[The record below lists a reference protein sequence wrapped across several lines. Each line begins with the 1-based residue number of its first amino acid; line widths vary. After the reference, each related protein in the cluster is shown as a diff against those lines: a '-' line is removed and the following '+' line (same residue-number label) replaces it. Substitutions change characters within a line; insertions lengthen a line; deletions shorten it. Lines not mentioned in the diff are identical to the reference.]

1 MVTKKLKYL
10 FFVVFFSLN
19 INASIIYEKNN
30 KIVTDIDLEIYKQL
44 YKENYGSE
52 INDKNAL
59 KDLIL
64 IKGVIEDLIK
74 KNPDFIKKIDKEI
87 INQFGAKTMENE
99 NIKEFIRFSKIRD
112 EFIINYFR
120 NELKV
125 EEIKNIFNNLEN
137 LNLPISDNNCL
148 LIKEIINLQ
157 NNTEFIENFFNN
169 LKNDSNEFVI
179 TLNKKKYSV
188 CLDQKT
194 FKSIEKLIVEY
205 IQMQTKEEFEKFVY
219 GKTSN

>member
-1 MVTKKLKYL
+1 MVTKKLIYL
-10 FFVVFFSLN
+10 FFIMFISMN

-30 KIVTDIDLEIYKQL
+30 KIVTDIDVEIYKQL
-44 YKENYGSE
+44 YKENYRSE

-87 INQFGAKTMENE
+87 MKQFGAKTMENE
-99 NIKEFIRFSKIRD
+99 NIKEFLRFSKIRD
-112 EFIINYFR
+112 EFIINYFQ

-125 EEIKNIFNNLEN
+125 EEIKNIFKNLEN

>member
-1 MVTKKLKYL
+1 MVNKKLKYL
-10 FFVVFFSLN
+10 LFVVFFSMN

-52 INDKNAL
+52 INNKNAL

-74 KNPDFIKKIDKEI
+74 KNPDFINRIDKEI
-87 INQFGAKTMENE
+87 LSQFGTKPMENE

-120 NELKV
+120 NELKF
-125 EEIKNIFNNLEN
+125 EEVKNIFKNLDN
-137 LNLPISDNNCL
+137 LNLPISDDNCL

-157 NNTEFIENFFNN
+157 SNTEFIENFLNN
-169 LKNDSNEFVI
+169 LKNDSNELVI
-179 TLNKKKYSV
+179 TLNKKKYNV

-219 GKTSN
+219 GKTSK

>member
-10 FFVVFFSLN
+10 FFVVFFSVN

-52 INDKNAL
+52 INNKNAL

-74 KNPDFIKKIDKEI
+74 KNPDFINKIDKEI
-87 INQFGAKTMENE
+87 LSQFGTKPMANE

-125 EEIKNIFNNLEN
+125 EEVKNIFKNLDN
-137 LNLPISDNNCL
+137 LNLPISDDNCL

-157 NNTEFIENFFNN
+157 SNTEFIENFFNN

>member
-52 INDKNAL
+52 INNKNAL

-74 KNPDFIKKIDKEI
+74 KNPDFINKIDKEI
-87 INQFGAKTMENE
+87 LSQFGTKPMENE

-125 EEIKNIFNNLEN
+125 EEVKNIFKNLDN
-137 LNLPISDNNCL
+137 LNLPISDDNCL

-157 NNTEFIENFFNN
+157 SNTEFIENFFNN

-219 GKTSN
+219 GKTNN

>member
-1 MVTKKLKYL
+1 MVTKKLIYL
-10 FFVVFFSLN
+10 FFIMFISMN

-30 KIVTDIDLEIYKQL
+30 KIVTDIDVEIYKQL
-44 YKENYGSE
+44 YKENYRSE

-87 INQFGAKTMENE
+87 MKQFGAKTMENE
-99 NIKEFIRFSKIRD
+99 NIKEFLRFSKIRD
-112 EFIINYFR
+112 EFVINYFQ

-125 EEIKNIFNNLEN
+125 EEIKNIFKNLEN

>member
-10 FFVVFFSLN
+10 FFVVFFSIN

-52 INDKNAL
+52 INNKNAL

-74 KNPDFIKKIDKEI
+74 KNPDFINKIDKEI
-87 INQFGAKTMENE
+87 LSQFGTKPMENE

-125 EEIKNIFNNLEN
+125 EEVKNIFKNLDN
-137 LNLPISDNNCL
+137 LNLPISDDNCL

-157 NNTEFIENFFNN
+157 SNTEFIENFFNN

>member
-10 FFVVFFSLN
+10 LFVVFFSVN

-52 INDKNAL
+52 INNKNAL

-74 KNPDFIKKIDKEI
+74 KNPDFINKIDKEI
-87 INQFGAKTMENE
+87 LSQFGTKPMENE
-99 NIKEFIRFSKIRD
+99 NIKEFLRFSKIRD

-125 EEIKNIFNNLEN
+125 EEVKNIFKNLDN
-137 LNLPISDNNCL
+137 LNLPISDDNCL

-157 NNTEFIENFFNN
+157 SNTEFIENFFNN

-219 GKTSN
+219 GKTNN

>member
-10 FFVVFFSLN
+10 LFVVFFSLN

-52 INDKNAL
+52 INNKNAL

-74 KNPDFIKKIDKEI
+74 KNPDFINKIDKEI
-87 INQFGAKTMENE
+87 LSQFGTKPMENE
-99 NIKEFIRFSKIRD
+99 NIKEFLRFSKIRD

-125 EEIKNIFNNLEN
+125 EEVKNIFKNLDN
-137 LNLPISDNNCL
+137 LNLPISDDNCL

-157 NNTEFIENFFNN
+157 SNTEFIENFFNN